1 MKFLTILLGVCLG
14 SVVALA
20 QQTGSFNTTITF
32 NSETR
37 TLSNYVP
44 PTYNASQSY
53 TLIVGLHGLGDN
65 STNYRNAL
73 VNSLDFAAA
82 FPDAILVCPDG
93 GSDQGKDFYAPAGD
107 EGIILQAIQYASAN
121 YNIDPS
127 KIILQGFS
135 LGGRSALRY
144 GLDNPT
150 VFQALLLNTPAIQGV
165 KEADNG
171 SSIVQYNF
179 ANASQLPI
187 YITVGRDDAIYVEPI
202 NLVVAH
208 LVENNAG
215 VAYKQFNG
223 GHTIP
228 NFQVYPYSDFFSQ
241 PYSSG
246 EDAGLYRVTTPVRS
260 CNGSISA
267 TVLLQNTGNTV
278 LDSVKLSY
286 GIGAGK
292 DSFTWKG
299 NLATNAHAKV
309 TLPNYQVGTVN
320 TNTYDFHVNVISVNQ
335 DVTDTFADFNTDTGK
350 VHVMTAA
357 LTLPFEERFNTTADI
372 EKWGFKNSGDYILPF
387 DYTQSDGAPFTFNTI
402 FLFENSGTREEML
415 SPNLNF
421 TGQSNVY
428 LHFKVDY
435 NYTKYTAAVSGIDT
449 TLADTLEVLV
459 STDCGASY
467 SSIFKK
473 AGADLSGHA
482 SALLNPMSL
491 QQVALDVDAGKYRGF
506 NVDVSQYAGQANVH
520 FKFSYI
526 SALGGYIY
534 LDDVVVNNNPA
545 SAKNVAIAQQQIKV
559 YPNPANGYVNIASVS
574 EEINQVQILNV
585 LGQVMYDVKDI
596 AANNKTIDIH
606 NLPKGAYWIK
616 VLTNEQEFTDK
627 IIVQ

>member
-1 MKFLTILLGVCLG
+1 MKFLTILFGVCLG
-14 SVVALA
+14 SVVAFA

-73 VNSLDFAAA
+73 VGSLAFAAA

-107 EGIILQAIQYASAN
+107 EGIILEAIQYASAN

-150 VFQALLLNTPAIQGV
+150 KFKALLLNTPAIQGV
-165 KEADNG
+165 KEAGNG
-171 SSIVQYNF
+171 SAIVQYNF

-187 YITVGRDDAIYVEPI
+187 YITVGKSDAIYVEPI

-228 NFQVYPYSDFFSQ
+228 NFQAYPYSEFFNQ

-246 EDAGLYRVTTPVRS
+246 EDAGLYSVTTPVRS
-260 CNGSISA
+260 CNGNISA

-278 LDSVKLSY
+278 LDSVKLAY
-286 GIGAGK
+286 GIGSGK

-299 NLATNAHAKV
+299 NLATNAHTKV

-320 TNTYDFHVNVISVNQ
+320 TNTYDFHVNVVSLNQ
-335 DVTDTFADFNTDTGK
+335 GVTDTFTDFNTDTGK
-350 VHVMTAA
+350 VHVMKTALA
-357 LTLPFEERFNTTADI
+357 LPFEERFNTTADI

-387 DYTQSDGAPFTFNTI
+387 DYTQTDGAPFTFNTI
-402 FLFENSGTREEML
+402 FLFDNSGTREEML

-435 NYTKYTAAVSGIDT
+435 NYTKYTAAVLGIDT
-449 TLADTLEVLV
+449 TFADTLEVLV

-467 SSIFKK
+467 SSVFKK
-473 AGADLSGHA
+473 TGADLSGHNA
-482 SALLNPMSL
+482 PILNPL
-491 QQVALDVDAGKYRGF
+491 NLEQVAMGVDAGKYRGF

-545 SAKNVAIAQQQIKV
+545 SAEKVAIAQPQIKV
-559 YPNPANGYVNIASVS
+559 YPNPASGYVNISSVT
-574 EEINQVQILNV
+574 EDINEVQIVNV
-585 LGQVMYDVKDI
+585 LGQVMYSIKDI
-596 AANNKTIDIH
+596 AANNKTIDIS
-606 NLPKGAYWIK
+606 NLPEGAYWIK